1 MKINLESG
9 ILYPR
14 DFAKFAKFL
23 GFKNQDSE
31 KHFLQNLESWI
42 SNPGNFASLQS
53 FRHIM
58 CRLVRHPEVYFKPW
72 ENIQHSRDF
81 KILSKQL
88 SAHELWS
95 FFKAKSSNIC
105 LAKPYFF
112 KDYIPYITWHYFAQS
127 PKIKECST
135 SLKGIWGNF
144 QKDLQLCKVLLKR

>member
-23 GFKNQDSE
+23 GFKNQGSE
-31 KHFLQNLESWI
+31 KNFLQNLESWI

-72 ENIQHSRDF
+72 ENIQHSQDF

-95 FFKAKSSNIC
+95 FFQSKILQYMPC
-105 LAKPYFF
+105 EPIFF
-112 KDYIPYITWHYFAQS
+112 KDDIPCIKWHHFAQS
-127 PKIKECST
+127 PCIKECRT
-135 SLKGIWGNF
+135 SLKG
-144 QKDLQLCKVLLKR
+144 KKVIFKETYSCF